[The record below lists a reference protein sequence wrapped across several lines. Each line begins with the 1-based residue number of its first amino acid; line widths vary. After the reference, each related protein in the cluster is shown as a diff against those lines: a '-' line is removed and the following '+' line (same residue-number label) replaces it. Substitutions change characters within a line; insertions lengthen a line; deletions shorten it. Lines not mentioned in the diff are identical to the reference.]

1 MQKFNTFPFSKESY
15 VLSRKA
21 PQPKPAKSTLRLDFA
36 KVARKIAKDHPQ
48 LQKSGLFVDA
58 ANDDYIGSPRVFRML
73 EDDDEAMDDIQKN
86 TRLAR
91 KLKSSFQQA
100 IPIDSKNYIYNIVFY
115 PDKYPLYDPAD
126 KTIDA
131 IGTIDHEAAHALH
144 PDAKGIDGENTSDAY
159 AVLRHLQR
167 YKDTETNI
175 DYAAWKR
182 ALVFMQSGITT
193 HITTFTI
200 DKILLDSRDKDF
212 CSLTP
217 AETSAIA
224 RDYARKNTPTKT
236 RVSKLAQDFKAVKGH
251 AFDEKMMRKIADI
264 TLKAAPGSDT
274 FYIGNRVLQPLLD
287 GSALKI
293 DGKTVQLKDKT
304 WEDIRRAL
312 NKKGTPPP
320 KRMIRKSPPTL

>member
-1 MQKFNTFPFSKESY
+1 MHFLKESY
-15 VLSRKA
+15 VLSRKT
-21 PQPKPAKSTLRLDFA
+21 PQRKPAKKPLRFDFA
-36 KVARKIAKDHPQ
+36 KVARKAGKDHPA
-48 LQKSGLFVDA
+48 LAKSGLFVDA

-73 EDDDEAMDDIQKN
+73 EEDDDAMDDIQKN

-91 KLKSSFQQA
+91 KLKSSFHQA

-131 IGTIDHEAAHALH
+131 IGTIDHETAHALH
-144 PDAKGIDGENTSDAY
+144 PDANGIDGENTADAY

-167 YKDTETNI
+167 YKDEKTNI

-200 DKILLDSRDKDF
+200 DKILLDSKSRDF
-212 CSLTP
+212 CSLSP

-224 RDYARKNTPTKT
+224 RDYARKHTPAQN
-236 RVSKLAQDFKAVKGH
+236 RVSKLSQDFKAVKGH
-251 AFDEKMMRKIADI
+251 RFDEKMMRKIADI

-274 FYIGNRVLQPLLD
+274 FYIGNRVLQPLLA
-287 GSALKI
+287 GAAIKI
-293 DGKTVQLKDKT
+293 DGKTVQLKDT
-304 WEDIRRAL
+304 SWENIRRAL
-312 NKKGTPPP
+312 QKKATLAP
-320 KRMIRKSPPTL
+320 KRAIRRSPPAA

>member
-1 MQKFNTFPFSKESY
+1 MKESY
-15 VLSRKA
+15 VLTRKTS
-21 PQPKPAKSTLRLDFA
+21 QRKPAKNTLRFDFA
-36 KVARKIAKDHPQ
+36 KVARKVAKDHPE
-48 LQKSGLFVDA
+48 LKKSGLFVDA
-58 ANDDYIGSPRVFRML
+58 ANDDYIGSRHVFKKL
-73 EDDDEAMDDIQKN
+73 EEDDEAMEDIQKN

-91 KLKSSFQQA
+91 KLKSSFHQA

-131 IGTIDHEAAHALH
+131 IGTIDHETGHALH
-144 PDAKGIDGENTSDAY
+144 PDANGIDGENTSDAY

-167 YKDTETNI
+167 YKGEDTNI

-200 DKILLDSRDKDF
+200 DRILLDSKSKDF
-212 CSLTP
+212 CRLTP

-224 RDYARKNTPTKT
+224 RDYARKHTPTKA
-236 RVSKLAQDFKAVKGH
+236 RVSKLAQDFKAVQGH
-251 AFDEKMMRKIADI
+251 TYDEEMMRKIADI

-274 FYIGNRVLQPLLD
+274 FYIGHRVLQPLLD
-287 GSALKI
+287 GAAIKI
-293 DGKTVQLKDKT
+293 DGKTVQLKDKK

-312 NKKGTPPP
+312 NKKAAQAP
-320 KRMIRKSPPTL
+320 KHITRRSPPAA